1 MGAIIKASNGGSK
14 GGTAGLEGYLKKEGK
29 TEEKLM
35 YGKDCDV
42 KDFAKDFQATK
53 ELYNKT
59 EGRQHKH
66 FIQSWGKGEVTA
78 EQANKI
84 GQEFLKHEKFKG
96 FQAVVITHTDKENIH
111 NHIVINSVNLETG
124 KKFQQSKQELESLK
138 EFSNKINLRY
148 EIKPEQKKAIAG
160 DIRVY
165 DSKIKYEILKKATEG
180 KIKSY
185 VIETKNAVDKAL
197 ETATNKKEFIEQMK
211 EQGYSVK
218 WNDKLKPNGELENKN
233 ITFENE
239 NGEKVRLSN
248 LQKTFSDEKYSRE
261 GLKKEFELVKTP
273 KIAIEPLQEGG
284 TQTEVQKNTEKGL
297 NGDFVQSKG
306 QSESISDLKKLKT
319 EILLKL
325 EQGEKLV
332 KTFKILESAKESFES
347 KLKNIEIPEQYSLFD
362 KISGKAKELET
373 EKQNRISEIKKDIE
387 NIELK
392 QKIIEN
398 QVNGIGKKK
407 ELEKELKELEEKIKI
422 LEKAEIEKKREIAQ
436 KKIQEMEEK
445 RVEKTSK
452 KVEFYNEITGK
463 IIFVETKTFENGQM
477 ETRSSAAKEPF
488 KQPIGEFIKYQDF
501 KMAAKELINFGF
513 KAVKETNKTEK
524 GLEEKNLDQEFNKN
538 LREKIQELEKQ
549 KKPERDLGFS
559 R

>member
-14 GGTAGLEGYLKKEGK
+14 GGTGGLEGYLKKEGK

-42 KDFAKDFQATK
+42 NNFAKDFQATK

-84 GQEFLKHEKFKG
+84 GQEFLSHEKFKG

-138 EFSNKINLRY
+138 EFSNKINLKY

-180 KIKSY
+180 KVKSY
-185 VIETKNAVDKAL
+185 VIETKKAVDKAL
-197 ETATNKKEFIEQMK
+197 ETATDKKEFIEQMK
-211 EQGYSVK
+211 GQGYSVK

-319 EILLKL
+319 EIFIKI
-325 EQGEKLV
+325 ENINKLV
-332 KTFKILESAKESFES
+332 KTHKDLESAKESFKE
-347 KLKNIEIPEQYSLFD
+347 KIKNLEIPEKYSLFERV
-362 KISGKAKELET
+362 SGKAKDLET
-373 EKQNRISEIKKDIE
+373 EKQNRISELKKNIETVDVKQNNIINQLGKIGDKKNLENEIKKIDEEI
-387 NIELK
+387 
-392 QKIIEN
+392 
-398 QVNGIGKKK
+398 
-407 ELEKELKELEEKIKI
+407 EKIKNAEI
-422 LEKAEIEKKREIAQ
+422 QKAMELKKKAFEEKAN
-436 KKIQEMEEK
+436 
-445 RVEKTSK
+445 RVEKLSK
-452 KVEFYNEITGK
+452 KVEFHNEITGK
-463 IIFVETKTFENGQM
+463 IIFVEIRKYENGEI
-477 ETRSSAAKEPF
+477 ETRASAAKEPF
-488 KQPIGEFIKYQDF
+488 KQQLGSYIEYNSIGE
-501 KMAAKELINFGF
+501 AAKELINNNYI
-513 KAVKETNKTEK
+513 AVKETNKTEK
-524 GLEEKNLDQEFNKN
+524 GLEEKNLDQEFNKK

-549 KKPERDLGFS
+549 KKQERDLDFS

>member
-14 GGTAGLEGYLKKEGK
+14 GGTGGLEGYLKKEGK
-29 TEEKLM
+29 TEEKFM

-42 KDFAKDFQATK
+42 NNFAKDFQVTK

-59 EGRQHKH
+59 DGRQHTH
-66 FIQSWGKGEVTA
+66 FIQSWRPGEVTA
-78 EQANKI
+78 KQANEI
-84 GQEFLKHEKFKG
+84 GQEFLKHEKFNG
-96 FQAVVITHTDKENIH
+96 FQAVVITHIDRENIH

-124 KKFQQSKQELESLK
+124 LKYHQTKQEYQILK
-138 EFSNKINLRY
+138 DFSNQINLKY
-148 EIKPEQKKAIAG
+148 EITPEPKIAKEG

-165 DSKIKYEILKKATEG
+165 DNKFKYQKLKEHEQNKG
-180 KIKSY
+180 KSY
-185 VIETKNAVDKAL
+185 IYETKNAVDKAL

-211 EQGYSVK
+211 EQGYKTS
-218 WNDKLKPNGELENKN
+218 WTESRKN

-248 LQKTFSDEKYSRE
+248 LQKTFSDEKYSQT
-261 GLKKEFELVKTP
+261 GLEREFELVKTP
-273 KIAIEPLQEGG
+273 KIAIEPFQEGG

-332 KTFKILESAKESFES
+332 KTFKILESAKESFET

-362 KISGKAKELET
+362 KIFGKAKELET

-407 ELEKELKELEEKIKI
+407 ELEKELKELEEKIKT

-463 IIFVETKTFENGQM
+463 TIFVETKTFENGQM
-477 ETRSSAAKEPF
+477 ETRSSATKEPF

-549 KKPERDLGFS
+549 KKPERDLDFS

>member
-59 EGRQHKH
+59 EGRQHTH
-66 FIQSWGKGEVTA
+66 FIQSWRPGEVTA
-78 EQANKI
+78 KQANEI

-96 FQAVVITHTDKENIH
+96 FQAIVITHIDRENIH

-124 KKFQQSKQELESLK
+124 LKYHQTKQEYQILK
-138 EFSNKINLRY
+138 DFSNEINLKH
-148 EIKPEQKKAIAG
+148 EITPEPKIAKEG

-165 DSKIKYEILKKATEG
+165 DNKFKYQKLKEHEQNKG
-180 KIKSY
+180 KSY
-185 VIETKNAVDKAL
+185 ISETKTAVDKSL

-218 WNDKLKPNGELENKN
+218 WNDELKPSGELKNKN

-261 GLKKEFELVKTP
+261 GLIKEFDLVKTP

-284 TQTEVQKNTEKGL
+284 SQTEVQKNTSKEL
-297 NGDFVQSKG
+297 VGDFKQSEGQSK
-306 QSESISDLKKLKT
+306 SISELKNEKN
-319 EILLKL
+319 EIFIKI
-325 EQGEKLV
+325 EQGNKLV
-332 KTFKILESAKESFES
+332 KTHKDLESAKESFKE
-347 KLKNIEIPEQYSLFD
+347 KLKYFETPEKYSLFD
-362 KISGKAKELET
+362 KVSGKAKDLEKNRLERVAELKKNIET
-373 EKQNRISEIKKDIE
+373 VEIKQGNIINQLKKIGDRKNLQSEIEKIDEEIQKIKNAE
-387 NIELK
+387 IQKAMELK
-392 QKIIEN
+392 QKEFA
-398 QVNGIGKKK
+398 
-407 ELEKELKELEEKIKI
+407 EKEN
-422 LEKAEIEKKREIAQ
+422 
-436 KKIQEMEEK
+436 
-445 RVEKTSK
+445 RVEISSK
-452 KVEFYNEITGK
+452 KVEFYNKTTGK
-463 IIFVETKTFENGQM
+463 TIFVETKTFENGEI

-488 KQPIGEFIKYQDF
+488 KQQVGKYIEY
-501 KMAAKELINFGF
+501 KNILAAAKEILKHDFI
-513 KAVKETNKTEK
+513 AVKEINRTEK
-524 GLEEKNLDQEFNKN
+524 GIEEKKLDQEFNQVLKT
-538 LREKIQELEKQ
+538 KIQELEKQ
-549 KKPERDLGFS
+549 KKPERDLDFS

>member
-14 GGTAGLEGYLKKEGK
+14 GGTGGLEGYLKKEGK

-42 KDFAKDFQATK
+42 NNFAKDFQATK

-84 GQEFLKHEKFKG
+84 GQEFVSHEKFKG

-180 KIKSY
+180 KVKSY
-185 VIETKNAVDKAL
+185 VIETKKAVDKAL
-197 ETATNKKEFIEQMK
+197 ETATDKKEFIEQMK
-211 EQGYSVK
+211 GQGYSVK

-248 LQKTFSDEKYSRE
+248 LQKTFSDEKYSQT
-261 GLKKEFELVKTP
+261 GLEKEFELVKTP
-273 KIAIEPLQEGG
+273 KIAIEPLREGD
-284 TQTEVQKNTEKGL
+284 TLTEVPKAPLKEPMGNFEQFKGH
-297 NGDFVQSKG
+297 SK
-306 QSESISDLKKLKT
+306 SISDLKNEKT
-319 EILLKL
+319 EIFIKI
-325 EQGEKLV
+325 EQGNKLV
-332 KTFKILESAKESFES
+332 KKHKDLESAKEIFKE
-347 KLKNIEIPEQYSLFD
+347 KIKNLEKPEKYSLFER
-362 KISGKAKELET
+362 ISGKAKELET
-373 EKQNRISEIKKDIE
+373 EKQNRISELKKNIETVDVKQNNIINQLGKIGDKKNLENEIKKIDEEVEKLKNAEIQKAM
-387 NIELK
+387 ELK
-392 QKIIEN
+392 QKAF
-398 QVNGIGKKK
+398 
-407 ELEKELKELEEKIKI
+407 EEK
-422 LEKAEIEKKREIAQ
+422 AN
-436 KKIQEMEEK
+436 
-445 RVEKTSK
+445 RVEKSSK
-452 KVEFYNEITGK
+452 KVEFYNKITGK
-463 IIFVETKTFENGQM
+463 TLFVETKTFQNGEI
-477 ETRSSAAKEPF
+477 ETRSSAAEEPF
-488 KQPIGEFIKYQDF
+488 KQQPVNYIEYKNILA
-501 KMAAKELINFGF
+501 AAKEITKLDFI
-513 KAVKETNKTEK
+513 AVKEITKTEK
-524 GLEEKNLDQEFNKN
+524 GIKEEKLDQEFNKK

-549 KKPERDLGFS
+549 KKPERDLDFS

>member
-14 GGTAGLEGYLKKEGK
+14 GGTGGLEGYLKKEGK

-42 KDFAKDFQATK
+42 NNFAKDFQATK

-84 GQEFLKHEKFKG
+84 GQEFLSHEKFKG

-138 EFSNKINLRY
+138 EFSNKINLKY

-180 KIKSY
+180 KVKSY
-185 VIETKNAVDKAL
+185 VIETKKAVDKAL
-197 ETATNKKEFIEQMK
+197 ETATDKKEFIEQMK
-211 EQGYSVK
+211 VQGYSVK

-261 GLKKEFELVKTP
+261 GLKTEFELVKTP

-284 TQTEVQKNTEKGL
+284 TLTEVPKTPPKEPMGNFERFKGH
-297 NGDFVQSKG
+297 SK
-306 QSESISDLKKLKT
+306 SISDLKNEKT
-319 EILLKL
+319 EIFIKI
-325 EQGEKLV
+325 ENINKLV
-332 KTFKILESAKESFES
+332 KTHKDLESAKESFKE
-347 KLKNIEIPEQYSLFD
+347 KIKNLEIPEKYSLFERV
-362 KISGKAKELET
+362 SGKAKDLET
-373 EKQNRISEIKKDIE
+373 EKQNRISELKKNIETVDIKQNNIINQLGKIGDKKNLENEIKKIDEEI
-387 NIELK
+387 
-392 QKIIEN
+392 
-398 QVNGIGKKK
+398 
-407 ELEKELKELEEKIKI
+407 EKIKNAEI
-422 LEKAEIEKKREIAQ
+422 QKAMELKKKAFEEKAN
-436 KKIQEMEEK
+436 
-445 RVEKTSK
+445 RVEKLSK
-452 KVEFYNEITGK
+452 KVEFHNEITGK
-463 IIFVETKTFENGQM
+463 IIFVETRKYENGEI
-477 ETRSSAAKEPF
+477 ETRASAAKEPF
-488 KQPIGEFIKYQDF
+488 KQQLGSYIEYNSIGE
-501 KMAAKELINFGF
+501 AAKELI
-513 KAVKETNKTEK
+513 KLDYIAVKEINKTEK
-524 GLEEKNLDQEFNKN
+524 GIEEKNLDQEFNKK
-538 LREKIQELEKQ
+538 LRKEIQELEKK
-549 KKPERDLGFS
+549 KKPERDLDFS